1 MSTRRSLFVTGVLLL
16 AAMLLG
22 SVAPAEAQ
30 VTAAPGDP
38 TIGNVVPNGYGA
50 LLAVW
55 NRDASQTT
63 ADAPS
68 GFDVRYE
75 AKKSDATSPSQFTG
89 FGDTIV
95 KVGNV
100 TTTTISG
107 LKHGTRYLVAVRARN
122 AIGNSSWSPG
132 VPEGTA
138 AATLIVPM
146 PDDGEDLTLTAMDMG
161 IMAMWEAGDGNG
173 VDPTGYEVQVKT
185 TAATTWKNNAHFG
198 TATSTTITGLM
209 NGTEY
214 SVRVRTLNGF
224 MWASD
229 QGWSDIMKA
238 TPMADDGTT
247 DPGTTDPGTTDPGTT
262 DPGTTDPGTTTGP
275 GTTGGL
281 PHKVE
286 IRTSETTSTSN
297 RIYYSW
303 VTPGSGDSALVDYL
317 LEYMEVGKA
326 ARFTNNIPPN
336 GEPIQYD
343 FIDGLRADTTYE
355 IKLRAQNRTQGYGEW
370 SESFRATTQ
379 PVSEGPQEDKGTPG
393 APQKVVIRVSETTS
407 TTDSITF
414 SWVTPGSGLSA
425 LIDYQ
430 LEYNE
435 AGRSDTFTN
444 NIPPV
449 AGATQEYT
457 IQGLKA
463 GTKYEIRLRAQNR
476 TQGYGRWSDR
486 LYEETMSVPGRE
498 PTPAVS
504 KMDEPRVYSGDKML
518 EVYWSE
524 PASEKSITHYQVDY
538 KTASAEE
545 WMDEDDVI
553 DVTATK
559 YHIEDLINGTAYLVR
574 VRAVDSAGNMGVW
587 SDAGSGTPMMEAEE
601 APTPTPTPTPALPLF
616 GAFGLGAG
624 LLAVGRARM
633 RRQAQLRGRREQRQ
647 LTR

>member
-1 MSTRRSLFVTGVLLL
+1 M
-16 AAMLLG
+16 M
-22 SVAPAEAQ
+22 
-30 VTAAPGDP
+30 
-38 TIGNVVPNGYGA
+38 
-50 LLAVW
+50 
-55 NRDASQTT
+55 
-63 ADAPS
+63 
-68 GFDVRYE
+68 
-75 AKKSDATSPSQFTG
+75 
-89 FGDTIV
+89 
-95 KVGNV
+95 
-100 TTTTISG
+100 
-107 LKHGTRYLVAVRARN
+107 
-122 AIGNSSWSPG
+122 
-132 VPEGTA
+132 
-138 AATLIVPM
+138 
-146 PDDGEDLTLTAMDMG
+146 
-161 IMAMWEAGDGNG
+161 
-173 VDPTGYEVQVKT
+173 
-185 TAATTWKNNAHFG
+185 
-198 TATSTTITGLM
+198 
-209 NGTEY
+209 
-214 SVRVRTLNGF
+214 
-224 MWASD
+224 
-229 QGWSDIMKA
+229 A
-238 TPMADDGTT
+238 TPRWPTPARPTRHDR
-247 DPGTTDPGTTDPGTT
+247 PGTTDPGTTDPGTT

-303 VTPGSGDSALVDYL
+303 VTPGSGTSALIDYQ

-326 ARFTNNIPPN
+326 ATFTNNIPPN
-336 GEPIQYD
+336 GRATQDDPIPNLRPTRRTRSSCGPRT
-343 FIDGLRADTTYE
+343 GL
-355 IKLRAQNRTQGYGEW
+355 QGYGEW
-370 SESFRATTQ
+370 SESFTFATKATSST
-379 PVSEGPQEDKGTPG
+379 PAETGTPG
-393 APQKVVIRVSETTS
+393 APQKVVIRVSETES

-435 AGRSDTFTN
+435 VGRSETFSN
-444 NIPPV
+444 NIAPV

-457 IQGLKA
+457 IESLKV
-463 GTKYEIRLRAQNR
+463 GTDYRIRLRAQNR
-476 TQGYGRWSDR
+476 SQGYGLWSEY
-486 LYEETMSVPGRE
+486 LYDDTMAVAGPD

-647 LTR
+647 MTR